1 MTATPTRM
9 TVIALA
15 GIPEIRPGD
24 DLALAIADA
33 VAANGETLADGD
45 IVVVAQKIVS
55 KAEGRYVDLVDVTP
69 SDEALGLAGKV
80 DKDARLVE
88 LILLDS
94 AEVVRLRPGV
104 LIVANRH
111 GLVLAN
117 AGIDTSNLDP
127 ARGDTEVLLLPEDSD
142 RSAAALREALTGR
155 TGASLGVIIND
166 SLGRAWRNGTVG
178 VAIGAS
184 GIAALS
190 DQRGRPDRRGRE
202 LRVTE
207 IGLADEIAATASS
220 VMGQADEGRPVVI
233 VRGLARAAGDG
244 TARDLVRDRELDL
257 FR

>member
-1 MTATPTRM
+1 
-9 TVIALA
+9 
-15 GIPEIRPGD
+15 
-24 DLALAIADA
+24 
-33 VAANGETLADGD
+33 
-45 IVVVAQKIVS
+45 
-55 KAEGRYVDLVDVTP
+55 LV
-69 SDEALGLAGKV
+69 
-80 DKDARLVE
+80 
-88 LILLDS
+88 
-94 AEVVRLRPGV
+94 
-104 LIVANRH
+104 VANRH

-127 ARGDTEVLLLPEDSD
+127 ARGDTAVLLLPEDAD

-207 IGLADEIAATASS
+207 IGLADEIAAAASA

-233 VRGLARAAGDG
+233 VRGLAHAAGDG
-244 TARDLVRDRELDL
+244 NARDLVRDRELDL